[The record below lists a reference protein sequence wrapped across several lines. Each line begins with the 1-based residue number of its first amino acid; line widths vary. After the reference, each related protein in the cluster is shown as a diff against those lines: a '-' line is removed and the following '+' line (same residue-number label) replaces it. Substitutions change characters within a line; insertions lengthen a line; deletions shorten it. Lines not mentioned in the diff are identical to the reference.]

1 MHHGRTTATCVS
13 LVSECNTKDAWF
25 ICPRI
30 SSTGFRASLNPETRS
45 ECGMTYRPVRY
56 FSPSRSLQGLS
67 EDAIPEQS
75 DPRNTEGALG
85 SGKSRV
91 EIYRDPQTSN
101 PQPYPNSKTGQ
112 TGMLCCRASLE
123 TPTFGSESFAI
134 ISPKPLSC
142 HPKKQ
147 HPGAQKPVP
156 PINPCVMKKT
166 KKRLAERRRES
177 SSSSKLQCCGSIS
190 SMSLIASR
198 LTNGRQKGFKV

>member
-13 LVSECNTKDAWF
+13 LVSECNTKDAWC

-45 ECGMTYRPVRY
+45 ECGMTYRPVLY

-67 EDAIPEQS
+67 EDTIPEQS

-101 PQPYPNSKTGQ
+101 PQPYPNSKNRANRDA
-112 TGMLCCRASLE
+112 MLSCF
-123 TPTFGSESFAI
+123 FGNPEPLGRNHSQSYPLI
-134 ISPKPLSC
+134 TPLSC

-147 HPGAQKPVP
+147 RPGAQKPVP
-156 PINPCVMKKT
+156 LINPCVMKKP
-166 KKRLAERRRES
+166 KK
-177 SSSSKLQCCGSIS
+177 GS
-190 SMSLIASR
+190 
-198 LTNGRQKGFKV
+198 QKGGGSLPPAASCNAVAPYRP